1 MLRPR
6 IQAAARASVFDALA
20 ALCPLGFAAFAFVLV
35 FAGSYGG
42 GRRRLSPMDRKAAR
56 QQGARGAVERTVRQ
70 DVMTY
75 AVAGL
80 IAALLTG
87 AARLQADLFH
97 TRGPFAIVIAATAGR
112 AVMVLPQMHHFMGEG
127 GEHVRGGAV
136 VEVTWIERDLVSEHA
151 VRAAEAVAGEVAI
164 RAVAALER
172 DQAIWQFTVEEFPV
186 QKVIRLLKPGVGFF
200 GGTQRRVFAD
210 SDGHWDAH
218 STFRPVAAA
227 MGLEFGGKT
236 AGSASPIPRGFL
248 CRQFLCIAERLRY
261 KAKVE

>member
-20 ALCPLGFAAFAFVLV
+20 ALRPLGFAAFAFVPV
-35 FAGSYGG
+35 FAGSFGG
-42 GRRRLSPMDRKAAR
+42 GRRRLRPLDRKAAR

-70 DVMTY
+70 DVMTH

-97 TRGPFAIVIAATAGR
+97 TSGPFAIVVAAAAGR
-112 AVMVLPQMHHFMGEG
+112 TVMVLPQMHHFMGEG
-127 GEHVRGGAV
+127 GEHVRGSAV
-136 VEVTWIERDLVSEHA
+136 VEVAWIERDLIREHA
-151 VRAAEAVAGEVAI
+151 VSAAEAVAGEVAV

-172 DQAIWQFTVEEFPV
+172 DQAVWQLTVEEFPV
-186 QKVIRLLKPGVGFF
+186 QKVVRLLKPGVGFF

-210 SDGHWDAH
+210 SVRSLGC
-218 STFRPVAAA
+218 TLQFRPVAGA
-227 MGLEFGGKT
+227 MGPEFGSEK
-236 AGSASPIPRGFL
+236 AGSASPIPRGL
-248 CRQFLCIAERLRY
+248 LRPWCHPGGCRIFA
-261 KAKVE
+261 A